1 MILLISVTCSEKKY
15 RRKMIEIER
24 KFLVKSN
31 DFKEVAFTQHK
42 IAQGYLSSIPERTVR
57 VRIKGQKGFI
67 TIKGISNQGGMS
79 RFEWENEIPLDEAQE
94 LLKLCEKGKIEKTR
108 YEVKIGKHIVEVD
121 EFYGENEGLIMAEI
135 ELESE
140 DEVFEKP
147 EWLGVE
153 VTSDT
158 RYYNAYLS
166 KNPFKDWEK

>member
-1 MILLISVTCSEKKY
+1 MV
-15 RRKMIEIER
+15 EIER
-24 KFLVKSN
+24 KFLVKSD
-31 DFKEVAFTQHK
+31 DFKKQAFAQNK

-57 VRIKGQKGFI
+57 VRIKGHKGFI
-67 TIKGISNQGGMS
+67 TIKGIGQSGGMS

-108 YEVKIGKHIVEVD
+108 YEIKSGIHVYEVD

-135 ELESE
+135 ELSSE
-140 DEVFEKP
+140 DEAFEKP

-153 VTSDT
+153 VTNDQ

-166 KNPFKDWEK
+166 KNPFKDWQK